1 MAQYAANSARLRG
14 NSRRKSLI
22 VQGRGNEVRTYQSI
36 LDKHGGIGPGFD
48 FLRVALAVS
57 ILCYHSPPGHGDG
70 VWEGPIRFFAALLV
84 PAFFAISGFLV
95 TGSALRISSLTT
107 FLSFRALRI
116 VPALVAEVLL
126 TAFLLGSL
134 VTDMDLRS
142 YLSSPDLWAYLSNI
156 AGHVHFHLPGVFK
169 NNPSSYV
176 NASLW
181 TIQPEILC
189 YLFIAIVILAGM
201 HRRRKHY
208 AILTIVLLGA
218 YVAVDAFDSD
228 PNYPIDIGPVA
239 QGRAFVFFVA
249 GGLMFLF
256 RDRIPYSSWLAATAI
271 AIALPMLQVPG
282 LAILAVIPVVY
293 CVTFLG
299 LSRLRLPL
307 FFQRGDY
314 SYGIYLFGY
323 PIQQLV
329 VMLSPS
335 ELQTWFFNFCFSLP
349 LAVVVAM
356 MSWHIIEKPCL
367 SLKRVTP
374 NLALDGLMLSTPAR
388 RLTLSFL
395 IFGYCAVLS
404 GWAGAFSMVGL
415 SLHRQYPIV
424 LLACG
429 LLALL
434 TLLVSDRSVLPS
446 QRRSRAASA
455 KPEI

>member
-1 MAQYAANSARLRG
+1 MH
-14 NSRRKSLI
+14 
-22 VQGRGNEVRTYQSI
+22 TYQSI

-48 FLRVALAVS
+48 FLRVALALS
-57 ILCYHSPPGHGDG
+57 IFCYHSPPGVG
-70 VWEGPIRFFAALLV
+70 VSEGPIRFLTALPV

-95 TGSALRISSLTT
+95 TGSALRISSFTT
-107 FLSFRALRI
+107 FLSFRVLRI

-208 AILTIVLLGA
+208 AILTIVLLCA
-218 YVAVDAFDSD
+218 YFAVDANFDSD
-228 PNYPIDIGPVA
+228 PNYPNDMGPVA

-271 AIALPMLQVPG
+271 AIALPMLPVPG

-349 LAVVVAM
+349 LTVVVAM

-367 SLKRVTP
+367 LLKRVTP
-374 NLALDGLMLSTPAR
+374 NLTLDGVMLSTPAR

-395 IFGYCAVLS
+395 IFGYCALLG
-404 GWAGAFSMVGL
+404 GWAGAFSMVRFN
-415 SLHRQYPIV
+415 LHRQYPIV

-434 TLLVSDRSVLPS
+434 TLSVSDRSVLPS
-446 QRRSRAASA
+446 WRRSRAGSA
-455 KPEI
+455 KTGA